1 MPTFKLRSGNNTLKL
16 SVKKETLRIA
26 TVNVGGSAIVSNP
39 DYIRHDGTVPLSA
52 DWDAGDKAIENASN
66 VSIGSELRPSP
77 LNVKGD
83 APGVVAAIERNDSSV
98 PFMTMEDTAGQ
109 YGIVKLLDNS
119 ASTTLQLSGSG
130 ADENSFMES
139 KLLVNSVNNAIMTNN
154 SGVPRTDVQLQVGDF
169 GDAGDR
175 GITINSEN
183 LKTSSILFADD
194 VDTYTELS
202 SWYHAPG
209 TQRIFRIGDTIDGT
223 VNAYM
228 DIYRGTNSN
237 RAYFFSKN
245 NIVDQLPFGFSISQ
259 QHTHTAGT
267 HGGGWTFGVDP
278 IDGNFTSGYTAQHT
292 LDDIGYKITT
302 NSASRRVQIGANSR
316 YNLNLHPGADLV
328 TVESTVTSATSGP
341 QVGIN
346 TDAIWTPSTALDI
359 LADNDN
365 TYDNTPNI
373 YLRTNFSGFGESGLM
388 FHAVNTPSEPA
399 TAATENTRAWTRI
412 ASVGMEGEKPCRLF
426 LGQYDNVNGF
436 QHKAVIHSE
445 GMRVGENLTEVAAS
459 TFAVDGN
466 AIIGEGI
473 NQLLAPTNSLIVE
486 GSVHV
491 GGFPNVTGAYTGITT
506 TYVNSDY
513 HGMLTVK
520 NYDDADASGGHFL
533 CEVNLGG
540 YNNQPGEP
548 GSEIYPL
555 VTGSQFGGLLESP
568 AAGHMV
574 VGIRNNEG
582 NDSFA
587 VVSGGGT
594 APFYYDDG
602 VYDTLCF
609 QTNSSGFTKIGGDLY
624 TGHNI
629 TTSNHTLRLGEERA
643 GTGDTTILFRT
654 EDSGAAS
661 YTYNTQLHRAGG
673 PDGIFVAEQ
682 QGTGHM
688 YFQHIGDAHVA
699 GTSSG
704 DIFIRTKYGSGNS
717 KGGIYLGV
725 RTNEAGGDDNNLALT
740 MTGEDRYT
748 TFHSHPT
755 NTTASNYFFTGYGIG
770 NGTAMMRIGSDRQAG
785 TAGYAYLELVG
796 DDVHLDYGTRLLRSS
811 TGANATSRLQHHGT
825 GSVVIEAH
833 DALTGYGPNHPAAG
847 GYPAHISGQTEF
859 AYNNVTSAIIN
870 RDAITHTRGF
880 ITHRG
885 DGYGGYKLRNSN
897 NDYEAWYTGGY
908 GLDSSDEIRRWYMAY
923 TSPAGDYCYP
933 LRLSRN
939 LDELNLDAFFSIGE
953 LERNGDGRG
962 TANMSLG
969 VYTSQQEAAT
979 NYPAIKEMARFQN
992 RNYPDWGSASGDWS
1006 FVFKAEPN
1014 THPSYTTYISGAGA
1028 NSAGTAPGGTYFYS
1042 SHFSR
1047 PFYFGLSPD
1056 GTQQCPI
1063 NLGGPHGTSS
1073 YSNRVKFHNTHA
1085 ADATAVTGIGD
1096 APCPSWT
1103 ASPHAST
1110 NGKFKLYFKGN
1121 QPAGGDMYAVDF
1133 NCETGAV
1140 VFFKHDG
1147 TSWTTIK
1154 TLS

>member
-1 MPTFKLRSGNNTLKL
+1 MPTFKLRSGSNTLKL
-16 SVKKETLRIA
+16 SIKQETLKIA
-26 TVNVGGSAIVSNP
+26 TTNMGGSVIVNNP
-39 DYIRHDGTVPLSA
+39 DYVRHDGTIPLSG
-52 DWDAGDKAIENASN
+52 DWDVGDNAIENISN

-83 APGVVAAIERNDSSV
+83 APGVVAAIERSDSSV

-139 KLLVNSVNNAIMTNN
+139 KLLVNSVNNATMTNN

-202 SWYHAPG
+202 SWYYAPG
-209 TQRIFRIGDTIDGT
+209 TQRIFRIGDTIGGA
-223 VNAYM
+223 VNTYM

-237 RAYFFSKN
+237 QALFYSKN
-245 NIVDQLPFGFSISQ
+245 NIVDQLPYGFAISQ

-267 HGGGWTFGVDP
+267 HGGGWHFGVDP
-278 IDGNFTSGYTAQHT
+278 IDGNFTSGYTAQHI

-328 TVESTVTSATSGP
+328 TVESTVTSSTSGP

-346 TDAIWTPSTALDI
+346 TDTMWRPGTALDI
-359 LADNDN
+359 LADDDN
-365 TYDNTPNI
+365 TYNNAPDI
-373 YLRTNFSGFGESGLM
+373 YLRTNFSGSGESGLM
-388 FHAVNTPSEPA
+388 LHAANTPSEPA
-399 TAATENTRAWTRI
+399 TAATENTRAWARV

-426 LGQYDNVNGF
+426 LGQYDEVNGF
-436 QHKAVIHSE
+436 LHKAVIHSE
-445 GMRVGENLTEVAAS
+445 GMRVGKHLTQVAAS

-473 NQLLAPTNSLIVE
+473 NQLLAPTNSLVVE
-486 GSVHV
+486 GSAHI
-491 GGFPNVTGAYTGITT
+491 GGFPNATGTYTGITT

-555 VTGSQFGGLLESP
+555 VIGSQFGGLLESP

-574 VGIRNNEG
+574 VGIRNNEI

-587 VVSGGGT
+587 VVSGGAT

-609 QTNSSGFTKIGGDLY
+609 QTNSSGLTKIGGDLY

-629 TTSNHTLRLGEERA
+629 TTSNHTLRLGAERA
-643 GTGDTTILFRT
+643 GTGATTILFRT

-661 YTYNTQLHRAGG
+661 YSYNSQIHRAGG
-673 PDGIFVAEQ
+673 PDGALVAEQ

-688 YFQHIGDAHVA
+688 YFQHIGDGNVA
-699 GTSSG
+699 GTDSG

-717 KGGIYLGV
+717 KGGIYLGLRV
-725 RTNEAGGDDNNLALT
+725 NEAGGDDNNLALT

-748 TFHSHPT
+748 TLHSHPT
-755 NTTASNYFFTGYGIG
+755 NTTANNYFLTGYGIG
-770 NGTAMMRIGSDRQAG
+770 NGTAMIRIGGNRQAG
-785 TAGYAYLELVG
+785 TAGHAYLDLVG
-796 DDVHLDYGTRLLRSS
+796 DETYSSYGTRLLR
-811 TGANATSRLQHHGT
+811 TNAGANATSRLQHRGT
-825 GSVVIEAH
+825 GSVVIEALE
-833 DALTGYGPNHPAAG
+833 ALAGSSPTG
-847 GYPAHISGQTEF
+847 GYPTHISGQTEF
-859 AYNNVTSAIIN
+859 AYNSVTSAIIN
-870 RDAITHTRGF
+870 RDAITHTMGSR
-880 ITHRG
+880 IHRG
-885 DGYGGYKLRNSN
+885 DGWGGHSLRNSN
-897 NDYEAWYTGGY
+897 NDYEYWYAGGY
-908 GLDSSDEIRRWYMAY
+908 GLDSSDEIHKWCLLHN
-923 TSPAGDYCYP
+923 SPTQSDYCYP
-933 LRLSRN
+933 LRISGN
-939 LDELNLDAFFSIGE
+939 VNELNLDAFFSIGE
-953 LERNGDGRG
+953 LGRNGGGRG
-962 TANMSLG
+962 MANMSLG

-979 NYPAIKEMARFQN
+979 NYPAIKEMAKFTN
-992 RNYPDWGSASGDWS
+992 RNYPDWGSASGEWS
-1006 FVFKAEPN
+1006 LVFKAEPN
-1014 THPSYTTYISGAGA
+1014 THPNYTTYISGSGP
-1028 NSAGTAPGGTYFYS
+1028 NSAGTTPGGTYFYTTYG
-1042 SHFSR
+1042 SR

-1056 GTQQCPI
+1056 GTQQDLI

-1073 YSNRVKFHNTHA
+1073 YSNRVKFYNTYA
-1085 ADATAVTGIGD
+1085 SDSTAETGIGD

-1103 ASPHAST
+1103 ASPHANT
-1110 NGKFKLYFKGN
+1110 NGVFKLYFKGN

-1133 NCETGAV
+1133 NCEVGSIILY
-1140 VFFKHDG
+1140 KYNG
-1147 TSWTTIK
+1147 TSWTIIK